1 MTKEAE
7 IRRAHGVER
16 ITNDPLFVE
25 AWDALRG
32 RLLVLMETAQTDEAT
47 LKAKL
52 ALGLLTDLRR
62 HWDRI
67 AADGKMAAQDIALDE
82 QKKKKWFQRA
92 A

>member
-1 MTKEAE
+1 MNDKDAIKRQHNAE
-7 IRRAHGVER
+7 RLLG
-16 ITNDPLFVE
+16 DPLFVE

-32 RLLVLMETAQTDEAT
+32 RLLTLMETAQSDEAT

-52 ALGLLTDLRR
+52 ALGLLADLRK

-67 AADGKMAAQDIALDE
+67 VTDGKIAAETIKLE
-82 QKKKKWFQRA
+82 QEKRKWWQRA

>member
-1 MTKEAE
+1 MNDQEAVG
-7 IRRAHGVER
+7 RKATAER
-16 ITNDPLFVE
+16 MLADPLFNE

-32 RLLVLMETAQTDEAT
+32 RLLHLMETAQTDEAT

-52 ALGLLTDLRR
+52 ALGLLADLRR

-67 AADGKMAAQDIALDE
+67 VTDGKIAAESIRLEQD
-82 QKKKKWFQRA
+82 KRKWWQRA

>member
-1 MTKEAE
+1 MTNDDAVKRRHNAE
-7 IRRAHGVER
+7 RMLS
-16 ITNDPLFVE
+16 DPLFVE

-32 RLLVLMETAQTDEAT
+32 RLLHLMETAQTDEAT

-52 ALGLLTDLRR
+52 ALGLLADLRR

-67 AADGKMAAQDIALDE
+67 VTDGKIAAESIKLEQD
-82 QKKKKWFQRA
+82 KRKWWQRA